1 MDSLSIH
8 QLVEAQRAFFSTGA
22 TRDVAFRIQQLTTLK
37 NTIISHESD
46 LCQALQTDL
55 GKTPY
60 ESYLTEIGMVLSEIS
75 YTIKHLKSWVK
86 PRRVH
91 TPVTCQ
97 LASSHIYSDPYG
109 CVLIIS
115 PWNYPVNL
123 SLTTLVSALAGGNC
137 VILKPSSNSSNTSA
151 LLARIIGEI
160 FSPEYVTVIFGNNEL
175 HQQLLTEQ
183 YDFIFFTGSPSVGKK
198 IMDAAAKHLTPVCLE
213 LGGKSPC
220 IVDNTTDI
228 KTTAKKIIWGKLLN
242 AGQTCV
248 APDYVLVDSTIKD
261 QLIQHMLLAISQF
274 YGDHPAEKESGL
286 PSIINERHFYRLLNL
301 ANGTNPANGKAH
313 SVEEKIYN
321 KEMRKITPTILDS
334 PTYDAPVMAEEIFG
348 PILPVIPVDTIDE
361 AIAYVLSKPH
371 PLALYLFS
379 ENKEV
384 QKKIVNS
391 LPYGGGCINDT
402 ILHLTSHHLPFGGVG
417 QSGMGSYHGKAG
429 FETFT
434 HKKSVL
440 TKKNFLDNS
449 LRYPPFN
456 KKISSLLRFFLK

>member
-1 MDSLSIH
+1 M
-8 QLVEAQRAFFSTGA
+8 
-22 TRDVAFRIQQLTTLK
+22 
-37 NTIISHESD
+37 
-46 LCQALQTDL
+46 
-55 GKTPY
+55 
-60 ESYLTEIGMVLSEIS
+60 
-75 YTIKHLKSWVK
+75 
-86 PRRVH
+86 
-91 TPVTCQ
+91 
-97 LASSHIYSDPYG
+97 
-109 CVLIIS
+109 
-115 PWNYPVNL
+115 
-123 SLTTLVSALAGGNC
+123 
-137 VILKPSSNSSNTSA
+137 
-151 LLARIIGEI
+151 
-160 FSPEYVTVIFGNNEL
+160 
-175 HQQLLTEQ
+175 
-183 YDFIFFTGSPSVGKK
+183 
-198 IMDAAAKHLTPVCLE
+198 
-213 LGGKSPC
+213 
-220 IVDNTTDI
+220 
-228 KTTAKKIIWGKLLN
+228 
-242 AGQTCV
+242 
-248 APDYVLVDSTIKD
+248 
-261 QLIQHMLLAISQF
+261 
-274 YGDHPAEKESGL
+274 
-286 PSIINERHFYRLLNL
+286 

-371 PLALYLFS
+371 PLALYQFS

>member
-8 QLVEAQRAFFSTGA
+8 QLVEAQRAFFSTGT
-22 TRDVAFRIQQLTTLK
+22 TRDVEFRLQQLIKLK
-37 NTIISHESD
+37 NAIISHEQD
-46 LCQALQTDL
+46 FFDALQADL
-55 GKTPY
+55 GKTSY
-60 ESYLTEIGMVLSEIS
+60 ESYLTEIGMVLSELT
-75 YTIKHLKSWVK
+75 YTIKHLKSWAK
-86 PRRVH
+86 PKWVP

-97 LASSHIYSDPYG
+97 PASSHVHSDPYG
-109 CVLIIS
+109 CTLIIS

-137 VILKPSSNSSNTSA
+137 VVLKPSSNSSNTSA

-160 FSPEYVTVIFGNNEL
+160 FSPEYVTVVFGNNEL
-175 HQQLLTEQ
+175 HQQLLSEK

-198 IMDAAAKHLTPVCLE
+198 IMDSAARYLTPVCLE

-220 IVDNTTDI
+220 IVDNTTDLQA
-228 KTTAKKIIWGKLLN
+228 TAKKIIWGKLLN

-248 APDYVLVDSTIKD
+248 APDYVLVDSSVKD
-261 QLIQHMLLAISQF
+261 HLIQNMLAAISQF
-274 YGDHPAEKESGL
+274 YGEHPTEKESGL

-301 ANGTNPANGKAH
+301 ANGSNPANGKALT
-313 SVEEKIYN
+313 VEEKIYN
-321 KEMRKITPTILDS
+321 KDVRKITPTILDS

-348 PILPVIPVDTIDE
+348 PILPVIPVNTMDE
-361 AIAYVLSKPH
+361 AIEYVLSKPH

-384 QKKIVNS
+384 HKKIVNS

-402 ILHLTSHHLPFGGVG
+402 ILHLTSHYLPFGGVG

-429 FETFT
+429 FDTFT

-440 TKKNFLDNS
+440 TKKKFLDNP

-456 KKISSLLRFFLK
+456 KKISALLRFFLK